1 MVVEK
6 NYNFAWLSYLISEYN
21 LLFRAINLL
30 KVNLLAI
37 LIYCSSSNLLESC
50 NHILPPFFPS
60 FFIFFNY
67 NLKAIAIIF
76 RVTKIFCFLL
86 LAEAQSAQFISF
98 RTWPC
103 EEILEIYIRSRGY
116 KIICVDKIWLGSSG
130 DW

>member
-1 MVVEK
+1 MVVET

-37 LIYCSSSNLLESC
+37 LIYCSSSDLLESC
-50 NHILPPFFPS
+50 NHILPLFS
-60 FFIFFNY
+60 FFFHFFNY
-67 NLKAIAIIF
+67 NLKAVAIIF

-103 EEILEIYIRSRGY
+103 EEILEIYIRWRGY
-116 KIICVDKIWLGSSG
+116 KIIFVDKIWLGSSS